1 LESNYLKTL
10 IEVAR
15 TGNLTKTADSLCV
28 TQSAI
33 SRRIKFLET
42 QYGCELIDRTGPIL
56 KMTPKGELV
65 LEKAQKILEIEQEL
79 LLGLTSAETQQEIV
93 FVCTPTFGIVH
104 LPDLMRE
111 FMLICPDSNN
121 LKFIFKMPADIVKGL
136 QNGLYDMAVIEH
148 CKCFDLLDLETV
160 QLRGDEMV
168 FAAAPSLG
176 LGTGLLNIET
186 VLNQTLYGRPDGC
199 CARTLLESNLNAL
212 DHTTKDFHRV
222 VDFDDLHVI
231 VKALVDGLGIGFIS
245 SDLIAPHIQSGK
257 LIASRVTGF
266 THQRSRSL
274 ILNGQYS
281 EGCPSAQFIN
291 ILTKQFQ

>member
-1 LESNYLKTL
+1 
-10 IEVAR
+10 
-15 TGNLTKTADSLCV
+15 
-28 TQSAI
+28 
-33 SRRIKFLET
+33 
-42 QYGCELIDRTGPIL
+42 
-56 KMTPKGELV
+56 MTPKGELV